1 MLHLSPAVTLSQIR
15 VWQQPVHRWPLTTHT
30 NTGASLRPT
39 SSLFYC
45 YLVKHSQLFCSPRPP
60 KPSYR
65 LTERRS
71 EILLLVVIRSLDVVW
86 IRWGKKKSHSRWEM
100 TGFWFQD
107 VSFIWNEKLAHS
119 CSAVE
124 TVEILKHQQALKCET
139 FSLCCKLSV

>member
-1 MLHLSPAVTLSQIR
+1 MMLHLSPAVTLSQIR

-71 EILLLVVIRSLDVVW
+71 EILPLVVIRSLDVVW
-86 IRWGKKKSHSRWEM
+86 IRQGKKKITFQVGNDRFLISGCVFYLKWEARTQLLGCRNSRDTE
-100 TGFWFQD
+100 TPT
-107 VSFIWNEKLAHS
+107 SFEVWDLF
-119 CSAVE
+119 
-124 TVEILKHQQALKCET
+124 TVL
-139 FSLCCKLSV
+139 